1 MEANPKI
8 VMMALDKI
16 KPYEKNP
23 RYNDNAVESV
33 AESIKEF
40 GFKVPIVI
48 DKNFIIITGHTRY
61 KASKML
67 GLKEVP
73 VIIAE
78 DLSDAKAKAFRIA
91 DNKTAEKS
99 NWDYDKLYEE
109 LNLIDDVEDLLK
121 YGFTRDE
128 LDIQPAVDDLI
139 DTEYYIEDDI
149 FDKESGRLIIT
160 YANTLEESW
169 LKQKLN
175 EKGILKDVYKVSNIV
190 KKGEEDLDE

>member
-1 MEANPKI
+1 MNNQPEI
-8 VMMALDKI
+8 VMMPIGKI
-16 KPYEKNP
+16 TPYENNP
-23 RYNDNAVESV
+23 RYNDNAVSSV

-40 GFKVPIVI
+40 GFKVPIVV
-48 DKNFIIITGHTRY
+48 DKNGVIITGHTRY
-61 KASKML
+61 KASKLL

-73 VIIAE
+73 TIVAE

-109 LNLIDDVEDLLK
+109 LKFIDDTEDMLK
-121 YGFTRDE
+121 FGFTTDE

-139 DTEYYIEDDI
+139 DTEYYIEDDV
-149 FDKESGRLIIT
+149 FDTENGRLIIT
-160 YANTLEESW
+160 YSSTLEESW

-175 EKGILKDVYKVSNIV
+175 EKGILKDVYKVGNII
-190 KKGEEDLDE
+190 KKEDNDNDE